1 MLDDFFTRAILAG
14 MGVALVAGPLGCF
27 IVWRRLAYFGD
38 TLSHAALLGVAL
50 AFLFEI
56 NITLAVFGV
65 SACVSIALLLLQ
77 RRGTLSSDALLG
89 LLAHS
94 ALALGLVALAFMTW
108 IRMDLMGF
116 LFGDILA
123 VSKLDIAIIWLG
135 GAVVLGILTLIW
147 RPLFAATIN
156 RELAEAEGMNPERVN
171 IIFMLLMACGDCHFH
186 EDRRSVADHR
196 DADHSGSDRAPVFIR
211 PRTDGAAGRGHRV
224 GGGHWWPL
232 RIAGMGHACRPEHR
246 GRSPVSVHPVTLSSL
261 FAQENPDR
269 GAGEERERTPER
281 NPVMNEHV
289 HEAVDLTK
297 NQSLVM
303 GALTRSKGPLSA
315 YTILDQLRDNGFRA
329 PLQVYRA
336 LDKLVEFGMV
346 HRLESLNAFVA
357 CRHPGCDGD
366 NTIAFMICERC
377 GQVNEITDNAL
388 AKRLKQLAGDAS
400 FALKKTTIELRGICH
415 TCQVA

>member
-77 RRGTLSSDALLG
+77 KQGTLSSDALLG

-135 GAVVLGILTLIW
+135 GAVVLAILTVIW

-171 IIFMLLMACGDCHFH
+171 IIFMLLMAAVIAISMKIVGVLLITAMLIIPAATA
-186 EDRRSVADHR
+186 RRFS
-196 DADHSGSDRAPVFIR
+196 SGPEQMALL
-211 PRTDGAAGRGHRV
+211 AAIIGSAAVV
-224 GGGHWWPL
+224 GGLFGSLEWDTP
-232 RIAGMGHACRPEHR
+232 AGPSIVVAA
-246 GRSPVSVHPVTLSSL
+246 LLLFILSL
-261 FAQENPDR
+261 F
-269 GAGEERERTPER
+269 
-281 NPVMNEHV
+281 PVYSRRKTQTVEPVKSANEPQ
-289 HEAVDLTK
+289 K
-297 NQSLVM
+297 
-303 GALTRSKGPLSA
+303 GTRS
-315 YTILDQLRDNGFRA
+315 
-329 PLQVYRA
+329 
-336 LDKLVEFGMV
+336 
-346 HRLESLNAFVA
+346 
-357 CRHPGCDGD
+357 
-366 NTIAFMICERC
+366 
-377 GQVNEITDNAL
+377 
-388 AKRLKQLAGDAS
+388 
-400 FALKKTTIELRGICH
+400 
-415 TCQVA
+415 